1 MKKKKRQER
10 ERERKR
16 VSILSDKSSLDNSF
30 ETLLSPPLLIFPPTE
45 TFSRFLLACNIIFSR
60 SDRVP
65 RQEENVCDV
74 AHPVVAP
81 RARYYLDIGRV
92 GLQTTGQVLIGAAN
106 FLER

>member
-1 MKKKKRQER
+1 MKKKKKMR
-10 ERERKR
+10 ERERGKEFPFSPTKVPSTTR
-16 VSILSDKSSLDNSF
+16 LKPSSL
-30 ETLLSPPLLIFPPTE
+30 PPLLIFPPTE

-60 SDRVP
+60 FDRVP

-81 RARYYLDIGRV
+81 RARYYLDIRKGW
-92 GLQTTGQVLIGAAN
+92 LQATGQVLIGAN

>member
-1 MKKKKRQER
+1 MIKKEHEEEKKDDR

-81 RARYYLDIGRV
+81 RARYYLDIRKGCRQ
-92 GLQTTGQVLIGAAN
+92 LDR
-106 FLER
+106 F